1 MHREECTEHKE
12 VNDEN
17 EHCCIPIPLCST
29 TSFPWP
35 NLSLTGFRD
44 AVFGEK
50 YRNLPKLLKCAKL
63 RRNMPKEPFW
73 RGMRAHDRIFQKS
86 RARLPALR
94 EKKPPKKA
102 AQIRVLWP
110 EIKAALDEGHS
121 LKAVCDCLEA
131 DGITISVQTLGS
143 YITRMRRKS
152 VPVTRPLLARGN
164 DSVTRQNDPGRIA
177 GTADPKREKSF
188 DPLANIRE
196 RQGKR
201 TGFDYRPELADPKQ
215 LI

>member
-1 MHREECTEHKE
+1 MKTH
-12 VNDEN
+12 DQ
-17 EHCCIPIPLCST
+17 
-29 TSFPWP
+29 
-35 NLSLTGFRD
+35 
-44 AVFGEK
+44 
-50 YRNLPKLLKCAKL
+50 
-63 RRNMPKEPFW
+63 MPQN
-73 RGMRAHDRIFQKS
+73 A
-86 RARLPALR
+86 RARLAALR

-102 AQIRVLWP
+102 AQIRALWL

-131 DGITISVQTLGS
+131 DGITVSVQTLGS

-152 VPVTRPLLARGN
+152 VPALRLTPAIDN
-164 DSVTRQNDPGRIA
+164 KPAAQTKDA
-177 GTADPKREKSF
+177 GQVVQPADKPF